1 MNLLPSPESRIMP
14 LESKTS
20 VERFF
25 SAFGI
30 PPSLKIFR
38 YSIAS
43 SRPSS
48 MSVPRL
54 LMTASSSLGNPGGS
68 FAATKRPLL
77 TCNIFDFRPETC
89 IFNFL
94 EVPHYIEAV
103 RMRRVR
109 FELGFEG
116 SGAGRNYGGIPPSYV
131 RGRISSREQGP
142 QRRRALCAPAGRR
155 RDLLPLFAFPGEDLS
170 YFPTLG

>member
-54 LMTASSSLGNPGGS
+54 LMTASSSLGNLGRTFP
-68 FAATKRPLL
+68 ATKRPHPK
-77 TCNIFDFRPETC
+77 CNIFDFHPDSC
-89 IFNFL
+89 IFNYL
-94 EVPHYIEAV
+94 EANHYIHV
-103 RMRRVR
+103 HRVSLIR
-109 FELGFEG
+109 T
-116 SGAGRNYGGIPPSYV
+116 
-131 RGRISSREQGP
+131 
-142 QRRRALCAPAGRR
+142 
-155 RDLLPLFAFPGEDLS
+155 LPTFNV
-170 YFPTLG
+170 Y

>member
-116 SGAGRNYGGIPPSYV
+116 SGAGRNYGGISPNFVRWRFRKLAHGPP
-131 RGRISSREQGP
+131 
-142 QRRRALCAPAGRR
+142 
-155 RDLLPLFAFPGEDLS
+155 RDGALFA
-170 YFPTLG
+170 YACRTK